1 MNGNVETTMTTHPPG
16 GQQPP
21 GSRGNLHAV
30 PHLEEQGAPARMRRK
45 LSHTMGSGRRPRRRS
60 ALVALVL
67 EQMIIGGQR
76 ATDTLSYAE
85 SVISGLGKAAADRT
99 LRVTQRTL
107 DPMAGKSDTLRAE
120 QASLRIRAGYCDDEL
135 VSHPDGGVRTVSATA
150 SDQDRLRAQIA
161 ADLGDG
167 SRRHQ
172 RLPAVLRQAPA
183 LVFTAD
189 ALLLLYFFSGITNVD
204 WARPFSAAGLFALL
218 LASMV
223 TGISFAFF
231 LFTGDRLR
239 QYKDHDGTIPLRGLD
254 TPTNISMALA
264 AGAMAILAALMFL
277 RMRTEVSQ
285 TLGPH
290 SGTTASMLGLTLAL
304 VSVLA
309 NALVVAVHALDG
321 SPEADRLDRLGQAI
335 HRPLSTQHHMLEHAD
350 TLEHEIARI
359 GREADRAAS
368 QGITDAG
375 YQRAEYDRIIDG
387 ARGVHQGTGSV
398 SDPAA
403 DPSHEDGVIGYRHTD
418 ATPQSDERPLRL
430 ALDHVHTPLGDDR
443 PHPAASNQAPGS
455 SRTRP
460 AA

>member
-1 MNGNVETTMTTHPPG
+1 MITHTSG

-21 GSRGNLHAV
+21 SSRGNLHAV

-45 LSHTMGSGRRPRRRS
+45 LTRTMGSRRPRRRS

-76 ATDTLSYAE
+76 TASTLSYAE
-85 SVISGLGKAAADRT
+85 SVISSLGKAAGDRV
-99 LRVTQRTL
+99 LRVAQRTL
-107 DPMAGKSDTLRAE
+107 DPMAGKSDKLRAD
-120 QASLRIRAGYCDDEL
+120 QASLRTRAGYCDDEL
-135 VSHPDGGVRTVSATA
+135 VLHPDGGVRTVSDTA
-150 SDQDRLRAQIA
+150 ADQDRLREQIA
-161 ADLGDG
+161 GEIGDG
-167 SRRHQ
+167 SRKHQ

-218 LASMV
+218 LAGMV

-254 TPTNISMALA
+254 TPTNIAMGLA
-264 AGAMAILAALMFL
+264 AGAEVILAALMFL

-290 SGTTASMLGLTLAL
+290 SGSTASILGLTLAL

-309 NALVVAVHALDG
+309 NTLVIAVHALDG
-321 SPEADRLDRLGQAI
+321 SPEADRLDVLGQAI
-335 HRPLSTQHHMLEHAD
+335 HGPLSSQHHMREHAD

-359 GREADRAAS
+359 GREADRAAA
-368 QGITDAG
+368 QGITEAG

-387 ARGVHQGTGSV
+387 ARAVHQGTGSE

-403 DPSHEDGVIGYRHTD
+403 DPNHEDGAIGYRHTD
-418 ATPQSDERPLRL
+418 ATPESDERPLRL
-430 ALDHVHTPLGDDR
+430 ALHHTHTPLGDNR
-443 PHPAASNQAPGS
+443 PRPAADGQEPGS
-455 SRTRP
+455 SQKRP